1 MPDAYDIDPTPVVPV
16 PTPLP
21 PPPGPGKIDQ
31 PSVLHEPAEEKCP
44 SCSKPVPAAAVVCVN
59 CGYDYRANMQ
69 RQVDL
74 AAAKADAETDADED
88 DRPEFVTPGLG
99 SAKVWGIIGGVV
111 FVLAA
116 VAAGY
121 FVPEGQSAGAGAVA
135 ARVGLVV
142 FQAVLHVPTGLLA
155 VMAVAWYRDER
166 LGRIDLAA
174 ARMFVAFALF
184 LLVRHLQIPLPS
196 IIGVGLQWLL
206 GMLAY
211 WAAVMLLFRK
221 PPEVA
226 GQIGAAHLSLFAGVH
241 TLIAMQAALSAATA
255 AAAATGPAAG
265 G

>member
-1 MPDAYDIDPTPVVPV
+1 MPDAYNIDPTPVEPA
-16 PTPLP
+16 PTPPLP
-21 PPPGPGKIDQ
+21 GAGKIDE
-31 PSVLHEPAEEKCP
+31 PSVLHESDQEKCP
-44 SCSKPVPAAAVVCVN
+44 SCGKPVPAAAVVCVN

-74 AAAKADAETDADED
+74 AAAKADTETEED

-121 FVPEGQSAGAGAVA
+121 FVPEGASAGAGAVA
-135 ARVGLVV
+135 ARVGLVG
-142 FQAVLHVPTGLLA
+142 FEAALHVPTGLLA
-155 VMAVAWYRDER
+155 VMAVAWYRGER
-166 LGRIDLAA
+166 FGRIDLAA

-184 LLVRHLQIPLPS
+184 LLVKHLQIPLPS

-241 TLIAMQAALSAATA
+241 VLIAMQAALIAAA
-255 AAAATGPAAG
+255 KAAAATGPAAG